1 MRQTQ
6 SQANFQVFAS
16 TNTYED
22 ILNRYK
28 TKKDLLTKTAAK
40 QSNKE
45 NIESQTSNNKDAG
58 YLSFMEKQLERA
70 NRAFAEANTQKETIK
85 DLTQRIEIMELAQ
98 QDQARKWS
106 LFVNDISAGRQIL
119 MEQERD
125 IMRKSIDQLFN
136 RVQDIESR
144 GFSQQ

>member
-45 NIESQTSNNKDAG
+45 NIESQTFNNKDAG

-136 RVQDIESR
+136 RV
-144 GFSQQ
+144 

>member
-1 MRQTQ
+1 METTQ
-6 SQANFQVFAS
+6 SN
-16 TNTYED
+16 
-22 ILNRYK
+22 
-28 TKKDLLTKTAAK
+28 
-40 QSNKE
+40 
-45 NIESQTSNNKDAG
+45 NNKDAG

-70 NRAFAEANTQKETIK
+70 NRAFAEASVQKETLR

-98 QDQARKWS
+98 QDQVRKWS

-136 RVQDIESR
+136 RVQEIESR
-144 GFSQQ
+144 GYIHQ

>member
-45 NIESQTSNNKDAG
+45 NIESQSSNNKDAG
-58 YLSFMEKQLERA
+58 YLSFMEKQIERA
-70 NRAFAEANTQKETIK
+70 NRAFAETNTQKETIK

-106 LFVNDISAGRQIL
+106 LFVNDISAG
-119 MEQERD
+119 
-125 IMRKSIDQLFN
+125 K
-136 RVQDIESR
+136 
-144 GFSQQ
+144 